1 MGSKAMHVDVSRRHY
16 RAADGSQREYRR
28 YLLRRSYRDERGR
41 PQKQTLAN
49 LSDLPE
55 EAIEAVRTVLAGKV
69 LVEAGSAVRV
79 ERSLP
84 HGDVAA
90 AHAMAGRLGVKKLL
104 GRDCRERDLAYALV
118 ISRVVRPK
126 SKLSTLRSWADT
138 TLGAD
143 LGVAEASTDEVY
155 AALDWLLAGQDRIEA
170 ALAARHLRSG
180 GLALFDLSSSWVEGR
195 CCELAAFGHSRD
207 GKRGRQQIEYGL
219 LTCPDGRPVAIQVHP
234 GNTSDSAAFA
244 AAVTTVRD
252 RFGLRQLTMVGDRG
266 SLTTTRIDQ
275 LRDMPGMA
283 WITALRAPAI
293 AALAAD
299 DGPLQMS
306 LFDIQNFAEITH
318 PDYPG
323 ERLVCCRNPILAAE
337 RARKRQDL
345 LAATEADL
353 DTIHA
358 AVAAG
363 RLSGTAKIG
372 VKVGRVVN
380 KHKVAKH
387 YLLDITDTAFTYRR
401 DQNRIDAEAA
411 LDGIYV
417 LRTSLTA
424 DTLDSSAVIRAYKSL
439 SQVERDFRITKTDDL
454 DLRPIFHHL
463 ADRVRAHVFL
473 CMLAAYITWHLRQ
486 ALAPLT
492 YTDQNIPERTDPVA
506 PALRSPEA
514 KTKDAAKQTA
524 DGLTA
529 LSYQD
534 LLHHLRTLSR
544 QTIDFAGQRIEKI
557 TEPTPTQR
565 RAFHLIGAPIPL
577 TLTGT

>member
-306 LFDIQNFAEITH
+306 LFDLQNFAEITH